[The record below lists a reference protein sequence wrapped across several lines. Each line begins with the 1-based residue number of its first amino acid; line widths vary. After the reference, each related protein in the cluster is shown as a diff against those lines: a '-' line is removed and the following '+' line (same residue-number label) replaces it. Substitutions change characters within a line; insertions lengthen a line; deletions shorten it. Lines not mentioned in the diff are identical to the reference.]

1 MKRLNRLT
9 SIILIVMLALIA
21 VSCNPNSSI
30 PGAPNV
36 NTDKT
41 SLAKAAEATE
51 RTEEQMASN
60 FAVASLWAAEKKYG
74 FDTPTTENAKVE
86 FTEEYMPIANDR
98 YYLWGTMT
106 KTGRDTKWN
115 LVMAYEHDAIE
126 GRQVYSVTG
135 TLSLAT
141 MTGTYT
147 IAGKEYKIDLTPAKY
162 Y

>member
-60 FAVASLWAAEKKYG
+60 FAVASLYASEKKYG
-74 FDTPTTENAKVE
+74 TDISTAETAKVE
-86 FTEEYMPIANDR
+86 FKEEYMPIVNDR

-106 KTGRDTKWN
+106 KTGTDTKFD
-115 LVMAYEHDAIE
+115 LVMAYEHDAVE
-126 GRQVYSVTG
+126 GRQVYRVSG